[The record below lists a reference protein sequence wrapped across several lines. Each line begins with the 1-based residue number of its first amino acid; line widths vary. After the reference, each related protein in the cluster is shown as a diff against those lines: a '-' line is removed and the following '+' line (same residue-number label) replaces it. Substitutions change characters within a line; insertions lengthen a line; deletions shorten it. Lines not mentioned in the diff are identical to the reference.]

1 MNTELFK
8 ADEFKKYLVKD
19 AGLQENTATS
29 YISYIKAI
37 DRDLISKT
45 PYKGIIAD
53 LKDNLASCP
62 SKTLALLQSIQ
73 ETVEETKRIKD
84 ETFMSTKELNNGC
97 SALKQ
102 YLKFLRKQYSDKV
115 NTEEVSVA
123 DEELDKEVEE
133 IETMTESGNVTIKT
147 KEDLRKAFILRL
159 STQDRPAQFSIK
171 LIAGIF
177 KKQKD
182 ENGVIEN
189 SIRTFYPRFKSFAD
203 FVDTWVSE
211 VFDTIK
217 VLSKDDEFF
226 MRDVNAFELW
236 PQANTVN
243 VIMDSGYKFTLYTHK
258 NQNSSDRI
266 PMSEGMRAMILKK
279 ITLEHTPTM
288 LSILQDNSERL
299 QGIKKMAD
307 LMQKEMKENNI
318 TVQPWDKAIKKLRQL
333 ISFEDIKDYADDI
346 VRDLLFIKEKGHI
359 ELMGDLFNTNPGNKR

>member
-1 MNTELFK
+1 M
-8 ADEFKKYLVKD
+8 
-19 AGLQENTATS
+19 QENTATS
-29 YISYIKAI
+29 YVSYIKAT

-53 LKDNLASCP
+53 LKNSLANRT
-62 SKTLALLQSIQ
+62 SKTLALLQSIL
-73 ETVEETKRIKD
+73 ETVEETKRLKD
-84 ETFMSTKELNNGC
+84 ETRMSAKDLNNGC

-133 IETMTESGNVTIKT
+133 IEAMTESSDVQIIT
-147 KEDLRKAFILRL
+147 KEELRKAFILRL

-189 SIRTFYPRFKSFAD
+189 SIRTFYPLFKSFAE
-203 FVDTWVSE
+203 FVDTWVTE

-243 VIMDSGYKFTLYTHK
+243 VIMNSGYKFTMYTHK
-258 NQNSSDRI
+258 NQNSSERI
-266 PMSEGMRAMILKK
+266 PMNEGMRAMKLES

-288 LSILQDNSERL
+288 LSILQENSERL

-307 LMQKEMKENNI
+307 LMQMGMKENNI
-318 TVQPWDKAIKKLRQL
+318 NIQPWKEAIRKLRQL
-333 ISFEDIKDYADDI
+333 ILFDDIKDYADDI

>member
-8 ADEFKKYLVKD
+8 ADELKKYLVKD

-29 YISYIKAI
+29 YVSYIKAT

-53 LKDNLASCP
+53 LKNSLANRT
-62 SKTLALLQSIQ
+62 SKTLALLQSIL
-73 ETVEETKRIKD
+73 ETVEETKRLKD
-84 ETFMSTKELNNGC
+84 ENLMSAKDLNNGC

-133 IETMTESGNVTIKT
+133 IEAMTESSDVQIIT
-147 KEDLRKAFILRL
+147 KEELRKAFILRL

-189 SIRTFYPRFKSFAD
+189 SIRTFYPLFKSFAE
-203 FVDTWVSE
+203 FVDTWVTE

-243 VIMDSGYKFTLYTHK
+243 VIMNSGYKFTMYTHK
-258 NQNSSDRI
+258 NQNSSERI
-266 PMSEGMRAMILKK
+266 PMNEGMRAMKLES

-288 LSILQDNSERL
+288 LSILQENSERL

-307 LMQKEMKENNI
+307 LMQMGMKENNI
-318 TVQPWDKAIKKLRQL
+318 NIQPWKEAIRKLRQL
-333 ISFEDIKDYADDI
+333 ILFDDIKDYADDI